1 MRIAIPV
8 AGETVASP
16 LGDAEG
22 FRFYEDDHGRIVRQF
37 LVPMEERSTKAAIDL
52 LERYGIDGIIAEGC
66 ESGGHI
72 GELTQKLY
80 DTLTGIQWG
89 KLPDTKGWIVPVE

>member
-52 LERYGIDGIIAEGC
+52 LERYGIEADEAALRFLSGSIVSDPNNHCNACGFKGACSLKDKGGC
-66 ESGGHI
+66 
-72 GELTQKLY
+72 
-80 DTLTGIQWG
+80 G
-89 KLPDTKGWIVPVE
+89 K

>member
-52 LERYGIDGIIAEGC
+52 LERYGIDALLCGTIDENERIGGSDAFSRLC
-66 ESGGHI
+66 RRSGRGRAAFFKRQHRFRP
-72 GELTQKLY
+72 E
-80 DTLTGIQWG
+80 
-89 KLPDTKGWIVPVE
+89 

>member
-37 LVPMEERSTKAAIDL
+37 LVPMEERSTKAPNA
-52 LERYGIDGIIAEGC
+52 
-66 ESGGHI
+66 H
-72 GELTQKLY
+72 
-80 DTLTGIQWG
+80 
-89 KLPDTKGWIVPVE
+89 

>member
-52 LERYGIDGIIAEGC
+52 LGATASTRCSAAR
-66 ESGGHI
+66 S
-72 GELTQKLY
+72 
-80 DTLTGIQWG
+80 
-89 KLPDTKGWIVPVE
+89 TKMSASPLARRV